1 MKTFFKKSCKISQKN
16 GLLGLFFILS
26 FSASA
31 QYRKVQETYPTTR
44 GMVRYR
50 PVGVQMG
57 FKLSPFIS
65 GNRLESRGNYNSFDN
80 NGAVVRMSLGPIADI
95 FFSEKYAF
103 STGLWYTVKGVHVRN
118 STSFLQ
124 DLTPPGTA
132 TSSLYNLQY
141 LQIPLTFK
149 LLTNEVADRLRL
161 FMQFGGVADIKLAEK
176 AINAPINALYIYNE
190 SKNRSRAFGFGD
202 FNLLLAGGGEY
213 ALSGSDALVFGI
225 SYQRG
230 LINIYRDNDLSIKN
244 NCFFLDL
251 AYKF

>member
-1 MKTFFKKSCKISQKN
+1 
-16 GLLGLFFILS
+16 
-26 FSASA
+26 
-31 QYRKVQETYPTTR
+31 
-44 GMVRYR
+44 MVRYR

-65 GNRLESRGNYNSFDN
+65 GSRMESRGIYNSFDS

-103 STGLWYTVKGVHVRN
+103 STGLWYTVKGVNVRN
-118 STSFLQ
+118 SSSFLK
-124 DLTPPGTA
+124 DLTPPGSA

-149 LLTNEVADRLRL
+149 LLTNEVADRMRL

-176 AINAPINALYIYNE
+176 PINAPINALYIYNE
-190 SKNRSRAFGFGD
+190 SQDRTRAFGFGD

-213 ALSGSDALVFGI
+213 ALSGSDALVFGL

-230 LINIYRDNDLSIKN
+230 LLNIYRGRDLSIKN